1 MSWQLHIGHKP
12 MLYLKKQK
20 SLESKQKI
28 LFLLKRKEKL
38 KKLVTNKTQ
47 KLPPEIVNHWPEV
60 FNDVEIRSVPIDYI
74 NNINVFF
81 NNGKIFTI
89 DVRLERH
96 KYEDTNSLEESLD
109 SFFKQYDNVIKSID
123 FSIDTPKVKQD
134 IQKRTKTFL
143 KKHK

>member
-1 MSWQLHIGHKP
+1 M
-12 MLYLKKQK
+12 
-20 SLESKQKI
+20 
-28 LFLLKRKEKL
+28 
-38 KKLVTNKTQ
+38 TNKTQ

-74 NNINVFF
+74 SNINVFF

-96 KYEDTNSLEESLD
+96 KYQDTNSLEESLD

-134 IQKRTKTFL
+134 IKKRTKTFL